1 MTVCLSRPDPSH
13 LLHMVPCV
21 LPREEAE
28 HMDLGPC
35 AEEWDQKKKIKDGS
49 LMLLGKRT
57 AGQGTPILG

>member
-1 MTVCLSRPDPSH
+1 MTVCPSRPDPPYRLH
-13 LLHMVPCV
+13 LAPCA

-35 AEEWDQKKKIKDGS
+35 AEESDRKIKDGS

-57 AGQGTPILG
+57 AGRGTPILG